1 MELIKQKDIKLD
13 YLPNQVIKKYE
24 ELCVNFCAENN
35 YWFETQ
41 EEIQEY
47 LNSRKGTKYKLI
59 YDALL

>member
-1 MELIKQKDIKLD
+1 M
-13 YLPNQVIKKYE
+13 IKKYE

-41 EEIQEY
+41 DEIQEY